1 MKRSS
6 SNETDIPINAG
17 LELRIQM
24 QSVSSSPGW
33 KVSYIQTPMNIQV
46 SPDSRPQTQSHS
58 VFYPNKYLLLQCGV
72 VKADKYANQ

>member
-46 SPDSRPQTQSHS
+46 SPDSRPQISHIPCSIPTS
-58 VFYPNKYLLLQCGV
+58 VYFFN
-72 VKADKYANQ
+72 AAS